1 MADFDES
8 LKKLQKLQKR
18 PDGVTSNE
26 WRTILK
32 GIGELKR
39 RKEAPFD
46 LKKHKAQTQ
55 SDLAKNFIRWY
66 FATILLVLLYI
77 PVYNAIA
84 QTYFA
89 DGDGNIT
96 LINVKDVF
104 MMVSGAITPILA
116 FVLGHYFKG
125 KD

>member
-1 MADFDES
+1 MTDLDDSFNR
-8 LKKLQKLQKR
+8 LQQLRKRSDVTNWVSIHGQVKELQ
-18 PDGVTSNE
+18 
-26 WRTILK
+26 
-32 GIGELKR
+32 R

-46 LKKHKAQTQ
+46 LKKHKAKTQ

-66 FATILLVLLYI
+66 FVTVILVLLYA
-77 PVYNAIA
+77 PAYNAIA
-84 QTYFA
+84 HSYFA
-89 DGDGNIT
+89 NANGSVD
-96 LINVKDVF
+96 LISIKDVF